1 MKTLLTERALRAL
14 KPAPAGKRNT
24 LWDAGLSGF
33 GLRITDRGA
42 ISFHV
47 MRRLPGKPHPVRVVL
62 GKYPSLSL
70 AAARKQAGAALA
82 DLAAG
87 IHPRE
92 RARALQTAEAQRK
105 AVTVGH
111 VVEEFASRHLS
122 RKRTG
127 HAVGQL
133 LRRELVSRWG
143 DRPIT
148 DINRA
153 DVIGMVEAIGDRSP
167 STARQTWLYTTR
179 LFGWALS
186 RDVYGLTASP
196 CERIRVADLIGSP
209 KPRERVLD
217 PGELRAIWQI
227 TAAGEFPFDPFVRL
241 LLLLGCRRGELAG
254 MRRDEL
260 DLAAGLWHLS
270 GERTKNEL
278 PRTIPLSRQAVA
290 ILAELPVFP
299 GPFVFSAVSGARP
312 IQGFSRFKRRLDRR
326 LAAVVSVPNWTLH
339 DLRRTMRTHLSAL
352 PISGVVAELMIGHAQ
367 RGIRAVYDRYGYL
380 DEQRSG
386 FELWAARLR
395 DIVEPPPENVVLL
408 REAGH

>member
-14 KPAPAGKRNT
+14 KPAPAGKRIT

-33 GLRITDRGA
+33 GLRVTDRGA

-127 HAVGQL
+127 HGVGQL

-153 DVIGMVEAIGDRSP
+153 DVIGMIEAIGDRSP
-167 STARQTWLYTTR
+167 SAARQTWLYTRR

-217 PGELRAIWQI
+217 ADELRAIWQI

-290 ILAELPVFP
+290 ILAALPVFP
-299 GPFVFSAVSGARP
+299 GPFVFSADGGARP
-312 IQGFSRFKRRLDRR
+312 IQGFSKFKLPLRPSPCGRRF
-326 LAAVVSVPNWTLH
+326 
-339 DLRRTMRTHLSAL
+339 
-352 PISGVVAELMIGHAQ
+352 GAELDLA
-367 RGIRAVYDRYGYL
+367 
-380 DEQRSG
+380 
-386 FELWAARLR
+386 
-395 DIVEPPPENVVLL
+395 
-408 REAGH
+408 